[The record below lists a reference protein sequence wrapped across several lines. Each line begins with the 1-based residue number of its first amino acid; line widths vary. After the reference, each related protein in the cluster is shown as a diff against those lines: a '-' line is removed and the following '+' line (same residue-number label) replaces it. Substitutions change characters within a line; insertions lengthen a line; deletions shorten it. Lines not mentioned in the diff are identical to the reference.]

1 MANIK
6 DLRAC
11 LSLTDEEE
19 QGADVSKQREICL
32 YWLAA
37 KKFTKRVVNSEAI
50 THTFKPLW
58 KPIREFKFRD
68 IGGNLLLFE
77 FEDAIDLER
86 VLEFEL
92 WSYDKNLV
100 VFQHAVDV
108 ESVLLVAFASI
119 NFWVLLHNILVTSLT
134 LETSEA
140 VGNSIGSIVH
150 GSMQLTQRMM
160 DSLQIVS
167 LSSVNGP

>member
-19 QGADVSKQREICL
+19 QGADVSKQREIYL

-50 THTFKPLW
+50 TRTFKPLW

-86 VLEFEL
+86 VL
-92 WSYDKNLV
+92 
-100 VFQHAVDV
+100 
-108 ESVLLVAFASI
+108 
-119 NFWVLLHNILVTSLT
+119 
-134 LETSEA
+134 
-140 VGNSIGSIVH
+140 
-150 GSMQLTQRMM
+150 
-160 DSLQIVS
+160 
-167 LSSVNGP
+167 

>member
-11 LSLTDEEE
+11 LSLT
-19 QGADVSKQREICL
+19 DVSKQREICL

-50 THTFKPLW
+50 TRTFKPLW

-140 VGNSIGSIVH
+140 VGNSVGSIVH